1 MRRHTVIGVFLL
13 LSAFSVLTT
22 CQLQLNQSKGLSLRV
37 VNVPKSISS
46 GARSVAASSP
56 AGAKDITG
64 PSGATV
70 VVTILTGTGAP
81 WASSEPI
88 STNGKTSVDFAV
100 PLPPPGAYQT
110 SAILQDAS
118 GNLLSQ
124 VGPTSFSVPSQTN
137 PIVLTM
143 PSNLL
148 TAVVTDASSGTVLS
162 MSPAFSP
169 VVYSGYIVF
178 LGGNANLT
186 LTTVDPS
193 ATITVLHNGPI
204 SPTSPSVYPIPNDG
218 FTTNVTVTAPD
229 GSTVTYTFDLT
240 AG

>member
-1 MRRHTVIGVFLL
+1 M
-13 LSAFSVLTT
+13 
-22 CQLQLNQSKGLSLRV
+22 
-37 VNVPKSISS
+37 
-46 GARSVAASSP
+46 
-56 AGAKDITG
+56 
-64 PSGATV
+64 

-162 MSPAFSP
+162 MSPGIQSCR
-169 VVYSGYIVF
+169 VQWLHRISC
-178 LGGNANLT
+178 GNANLT
-186 LTTVDPS
+186 LTTV
-193 ATITVLHNGPI
+193 T
-204 SPTSPSVYPIPNDG
+204 
-218 FTTNVTVTAPD
+218 
-229 GSTVTYTFDLT
+229 
-240 AG
+240 